1 MADSLQQQV
10 AAMEERLE
18 LIETRLEQLFD
29 HLDLKPREG
38 GDAEIDPASDPEIQD
53 LLTKGNALQAAK
65 RYQERTGASLEQ
77 AKQAIDE
84 AQADG

>member
-29 HLDLKPREG
+29 HLDLRPRSGGG
-38 GDAEIDPASDPEIQD
+38 GDIDPASDPEIQD

-65 RYQERTGASLEQ
+65 RYQERTGASLDE
-77 AKQAIDE
+77 AKRAIDR
-84 AQADG
+84 AQA

>member
-65 RYQERTGASLEQ
+65 RYQERTGVSLEQ
-77 AKQAIDE
+77 AKQEIDRT
-84 AQADG
+84 QA

>member
-18 LIETRLEQLFD
+18 LIEARLEQLFD
-29 HLDLKPREG
+29 HLDLKPRTG
-38 GDAEIDPASDPEIQD
+38 GGGEIDPASDPEIQD

-65 RYQERTGASLEQ
+65 RYQERTGVSLEE
-77 AKQAIDE
+77 AKQEIDR
-84 AQADG
+84 AQA